1 MYNTAHALYPRIH
14 KAVSLLRVRRE
25 HQSHCR
31 HAFVVFDSFLNDDGT
46 TAFACGN
53 VTRLRRVGKHCS
65 VRRAL
70 RYKLHRTVMA
80 LAGIP
85 IRLLHEA
92 ESHVITVELKNSEIY
107 RGMLLRGQDNMNLE
121 MTTVTHTARDGQ
133 VQKMEQ
139 VYIRGSQIRYIV
151 VPDLL
156 KKAPMFSH
164 VSNAGKQIQ
173 EANRFHGHSN
183 KRRQKKESEQ
193 SVFVG

>member
-1 MYNTAHALYPRIH
+1 
-14 KAVSLLRVRRE
+14 
-25 HQSHCR
+25 
-31 HAFVVFDSFLNDDGT
+31 
-46 TAFACGN
+46 
-53 VTRLRRVGKHCS
+53 
-65 VRRAL
+65 
-70 RYKLHRTVMA
+70 MA

-183 KRRQKKESEQ
+183 KRRQKKQSEQ
-193 SVFVG
+193 SVVVG

>member
-1 MYNTAHALYPRIH
+1 M
-14 KAVSLLRVRRE
+14 
-25 HQSHCR
+25 
-31 HAFVVFDSFLNDDGT
+31 NDDST
-46 TAFACGN
+46 TALAAGGGHAC
-53 VTRLRRVGKHCS
+53 VCVGVHCTFHQ
-65 VRRAL
+65 VFRDFP
-70 RYKLHRTVMA
+70 YYTFMA

-107 RGMLLRGQDNMNLE
+107 RGMLLKGQDNMNLE
-121 MTTVTHTARDGQ
+121 LTTVTHTARDGQ

-173 EANRFHGHSN
+173 EANRFQGNSN
-183 KRRQKKESEQ
+183 KRRQKKQGEQ